1 MGGIDAQSL
10 QDNLQK
16 YEIALKNIEVEIK
29 KLEEQRAE
37 LMKQIGMTE
46 KEIERLSHLQ
56 NQLRSLQHRSDFLGA
71 VYRDAE
77 ELESMY
83 IRIRAELR
91 SRNVGAL
98 DALINEIFAFM
109 YSNNAYSHVQL
120 DPEYNL
126 TIYGKDGTPLEPKL
140 LSGGERA
147 IFNLVLRCAIYR
159 LLSMAIGGPAKGS
172 SLPPLI
178 MDEPTVF
185 LDRGHV
191 QQLIKLI
198 DLMRDF
204 GVGQII
210 IVSHDESLIDSADH
224 LFYVEKDP
232 ITNTSSITAR

>member
-1 MGGIDAQSL
+1 EIDKRMGGIDAESL
-10 QDNLQK
+10 RSLLQQ
-16 YEIALKNIEVEIK
+16 YETALRNIEEDIR
-29 KLEEQRAE
+29 KLEERKTE
-37 LMKQIGMTE
+37 VMKQIGMTE
-46 KEIERLSHLQ
+46 KEIERLSCLQ
-56 NQLRSLQHRSDFLGA
+56 QELRSLQHKSEFLGA

-83 IRIRAELR
+83 MRIRAELR

-126 TIYGKDGTPLEPKL
+126 TIFGKDGTPLEPKL

-159 LLSMAIGGPAKGS
+159 LLSMAMNGATKGS
-172 SLPPLI
+172 TLPPLI

-198 DLMRDF
+198 DRMRDF
-204 GVGQII
+204 GVIQII
-210 IVSHDESLIDSADH
+210 IVSHDEALIDSADH

-232 ITNTSSITAR
+232 IT